1 MMSQRVK
8 LDGEVKGCNK
18 KLRSRSESE
27 CDKREQSS
35 DLDTKPSDLSMAR
48 LKQE

>member
-8 LDGEVKGCNK
+8 LDGKVKGCF

-27 CDKREQSS
+27 CDKRDESS
-35 DLDTKPSDLSMAR
+35 GLDTKPSDLSMAR
-48 LKQE
+48 LKQG